1 MQRTYGIG
9 LNDKRRDEF
18 IKMEEE
24 SGHYSR
30 NAYLD
35 SEDLPTIG
43 WGNRFHLDGREVKM
57 GDTITQE
64 EADEL
69 YRQEVTR
76 HIKSVRGT
84 KNYNKFNPNQQAA
97 IESAVYNFGPNVL
110 TSRGYETLARAIKA
124 GDAQAVAKAIP
135 MYNNGGAL
143 SGRRK
148 RELALFNTPWEDPQK
163 PPNVTSAQLRPD
175 KNKPNPNPILDGLKI
190 ISPILGNI
198 PKLLK
203 IK

>member
-1 MQRTYGIG
+1 MQTYGIG
-9 LNDKRRDEF
+9 INDKRRDEM
-18 IKMEEE
+18 IKFEEE
-24 SGHYSR
+24 SGHFSQK
-30 NAYLD
+30 AYLD
-35 SEDLPTIG
+35 TEGLPTIG

-57 GDTITQE
+57 GDTITRG
-64 EADEL
+64 EADQL

-76 HIKSVRGT
+76 HVKAVRAT
-84 KNYNKFNPNQQAA
+84 PNYNKFNPNQQAA

-124 GDAQAVAKAIP
+124 GDAQGVAKALP
-135 MYNNGGAL
+135 MYNNGGVL
-143 SGRRK
+143 SARRS
-148 RELALFNTPWEDPQK
+148 RELAVFNTPWEDPQK
-163 PPNVTSAQLRPD
+163 PPKVTSAQLRSD
-175 KNKPNPNPILDGLKI
+175 KNKPKQNQIVNGLKI